1 MPESDYVCRC
11 APASFPSQSIGLGTQ
26 RPYAC
31 AYAQNNCTWA
41 ISWVPFRSEARNEA
55 ERAPAARARHR
66 ATWRHTLSSRA
77 RVMGIHVF
85 HLAMDTR
92 FQSLFLASLILLVG
106 SPAAGAIVS
115 ERVQKFISSH
125 LQQNKVSVL
134 FIGDTL
140 LLITRLTGQSY
151 ATLYLVPTPTFEESD
166 VDEKDFHSPLILLW
180 NPNITHHA
188 LVKERLQHC
197 ITCGQPYV
205 MAFWNDMDQL
215 HIGTQGISFF

>member
-1 MPESDYVCRC
+1 M
-11 APASFPSQSIGLGTQ
+11 
-26 RPYAC
+26 
-31 AYAQNNCTWA
+31 
-41 ISWVPFRSEARNEA
+41 
-55 ERAPAARARHR
+55 
-66 ATWRHTLSSRA
+66 
-77 RVMGIHVF
+77 F

-106 SPAAGAIVS
+106 QVLSLKEFKSLYHHLFPD
-115 ERVQKFISSH
+115 

-151 ATLYLVPTPTFEESD
+151 ATLYLVPTPSFEESD

-215 HIGTQGISFF
+215 HIGTQGNFMQWIILFFY